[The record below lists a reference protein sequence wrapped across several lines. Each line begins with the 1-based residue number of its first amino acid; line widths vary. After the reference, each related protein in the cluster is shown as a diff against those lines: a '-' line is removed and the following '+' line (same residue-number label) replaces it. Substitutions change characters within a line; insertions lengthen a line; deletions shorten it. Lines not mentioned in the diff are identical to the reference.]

1 MRRRTFPLLAAA
13 AVVVCS
19 ALLPAGPAGG
29 DDGDGDAAAS
39 VSRSADGPSAHCAPS
54 GTARVPIG
62 ARIREP
68 RLLTEAKRAA
78 MELDFQRRQRD
89 MRREGMQ
96 ARAATIKVDVY
107 VHVVH
112 DGGTGNVGKAQIA
125 EQIKVLNE
133 SYSGKTGGDATSVR
147 FTLAGTDRTDNSTWA
162 TAKPNS
168 SAERSMKKKLRRGKA
183 SDLNLYISKPA
194 GGLLGWATM
203 PPWYE
208 KQKSND
214 GVVVLYS
221 TLPGG
226 STADYDE
233 GDTATHEIGHW
244 LGLYHTFEGGCIG
257 AGDHVDDTP
266 AEATAAYE
274 CPSSSDSCASKPG
287 DDPIHNF
294 MNYVYDSCMDEFTA
308 GQADRINK
316 QWQTYRA
323 S

>member
-13 AVVVCS
+13 AVIACS
-19 ALLPAGPAGG
+19 ALLPAGQR
-29 DDGDGDAAAS
+29 DGGDAAAS
-39 VSRSADGPSAHCAPS
+39 VSRSADGSSAHCAPS

-62 ARIREP
+62 AKVREP
-68 RLLTEAKRAA
+68 RLLTEARQAA

-89 MRREGMQ
+89 MRHQGVQ
-96 ARAATIKVDVY
+96 VRAAAIKVDVY

-112 DGGTGNVGKAQIA
+112 DGGTGNVGKAQIT
-125 EQIKVLNE
+125 EQIKVLND
-133 SYSGKTGGDATSVR
+133 SYSGKTGGDATSVS
-147 FTLAGTDRTDNSTWA
+147 FSLAGTDRTDNSTWA

-168 SAERSMKKKLRRGKA
+168 SAERSMKKKLRRGGA
-183 SDLNLYISKPA
+183 SDLNLYIAEPA

-203 PPWYE
+203 PSWYE
-208 KQKSND
+208 KHKKSD

-244 LGLYHTFEGGCIG
+244 LGLYHTFEGGCTG
-257 AGDHVDDTP
+257 EGDHVADTP

-274 CPSSSDSCASKPG
+274 CPTSRDSCATAPG
-287 DDPIHNF
+287 NDSVHNF
-294 MNYVYDSCMDEFTA
+294 MNYVYDQCMNEFTA
-308 GQADRINK
+308 GQADRIGK
-316 QWQTYRA
+316 QWQAYRA